1 MDMSEENQEKP
12 NNVTAVLS
20 FILFSQWNE

>member
-1 MDMSEENQEKP
+1 MPEENQEKQ
-12 NNVTAVLS
+12 NNLTFVLS